1 MGSSSSQ
8 EQDDSTGPKNK
19 PEDSDFKQQRLK
31 AWQPILTPMW
41 VIITFAS
48 VGIIFMIIGILV
60 LIASGE
66 VVEKTSNEYQS
77 LLPVSGN
84 QASCV
89 QGEKSSPNSC
99 VVQIGMTVEDDMDA
113 PVYMYY
119 QLSNFYQNHRRYVKS
134 RSDTQLRNDDI
145 TKTAG
150 CDPLA
155 ERTCP
160 GAGTDAAAGT
170 GSAAC
175 SVYPCGLIAWSVFN
189 DTFYMPSAAIP
200 SSVGADTV
208 YQVNNCAGSTSPS
221 ATWTTSVTCP
231 HSTSCVQV
239 QRAAKQGTCD
249 FDYIPWTPDGIA
261 WSSDKTKKFKTI
273 SPADATTTDKAKKD
287 PTGPKVCGTSAS
299 CIAMP
304 YDNYKYFLCSDP
316 TYSAALNNL
325 DSCPLSARYADVGN
339 EEFIVWMRTS
349 GLPDFRKLH
358 RIINMDLKK
367 GDTVYFYVNN
377 IFPVSA
383 FDGKKKIVLS
393 TTTWIGGKNQFL
405 GWAYIVVAILC
416 ILLAIG
422 FGIKHMFFPRQVGKA
437 SEAQG
442 DGDGDG
448 S

>member
-31 AWQPILTPMW
+31 AWQPILTPTW
-41 VIITFAS
+41 VIITFAC
-48 VGIIFMIIGILV
+48 VGIIFMVIGILV

-66 VVEKTSNEYQS
+66 VVEKTSNEYQN
-77 LLPVSGN
+77 LLPVPGTAS
-84 QASCV
+84 SCV
-89 QGEKSSPNSC
+89 QGEKSTGSSC
-99 VVQIGMTVEDDMDA
+99 LVQISMTVEDDMDS

-134 RSDTQLRNDDI
+134 RSDTQLRNDDL
-145 TKTAG
+145 TKTDG

-155 ERTCP
+155 DRTCP
-160 GAGTDAAAGT
+160 GVGTNAAAGAV
-170 GSAAC
+170 GSTSC

-189 DTFYMPSAAIP
+189 DTFYLPSNAVP
-200 SSVGADTV
+200 GTTGPNTV
-208 YQVNNCAGSTSPS
+208 YQTNNCAGDSSPTKMWT
-221 ATWTTSVTCP
+221 ATTPNCP
-231 HSTSCVQV
+231 LATSCVQV

-249 FDYIPWTPDGIA
+249 FEYIPWTDNGIA

-273 SPADATTTDKAKKD
+273 PAAEAITVDKAAK
-287 PTGPKVCGTSAS
+287 GGKVCGTSGS

-304 YDNYKYFLCSDP
+304 YDNYKYFLCSDT
-316 TYSAALNNL
+316 TYSAANGNL
-325 DSCPLSARYADVGN
+325 DSCPHNARYADVGN

-358 RIINMDLKK
+358 RIINTDLKK

-437 SEAQG
+437 TELQG
-442 DGDGDG
+442 EGDGDG